1 MKKFILLAL
10 SQLFAVSVFA
20 DGVPRY
26 YELVTS
32 ADQLESGKYYVIVAI
47 PYLDDVDKTKW
58 NDLTGLDNSTPT
70 ERIAYNGIDLV
81 NYKGKIGKVFP
92 FSYIIDTQKIW
103 NETNTA
109 VVPLKMTINETA
121 SSTYNANVWNIE
133 DESVTAG
140 SRLIGVRSKESG
152 SELKHDL
159 VGSNENNSKNIDLNL
174 WYIGFDTD
182 RAFIRNVGNDFYI
195 KYYANNNDYHD
206 AASFF
211 RAYALNEQR
220 NLLLYKEMVTI
231 TAETYFTGHGT
242 LYYSNKVL
250 MVPADVEAMT
260 MTYDAKKKEVNCST
274 PYVTGS
280 FIPAGSAVV
289 LHNTRDESTFPAI
302 GSADTYTFPVT
313 TRHAPELDKAN
324 ILSGLLDEDGYTTTG
339 GNDNDYYFYKMTTK
353 NNTNP
358 GFYWANNDGSRFKMP
373 NNSNKAYLALPK
385 STAQNVRGFLLD
397 FIKTPTSI
405 NQIPSPNTKHPSP
418 DGDVFDLTGRRFST
432 TQSLPKGIYISN
444 GKKFVVK

>member
-1 MKKFILLAL
+1 MKKFLLLAL
-10 SQLFAVSVFA
+10 SQLFAISVFA
-20 DGVPRY
+20 DGFPRF
-26 YELVTS
+26 YELVRNNDDLT
-32 ADQLESGKYYVIVAI
+32 SGKYYIIVAV
-47 PYLDDVDKTKW
+47 YA
-58 NDLTGLDNSTPT
+58 GS
-70 ERIAYNGIDLV
+70 EGRIAYNGFDSETSL
-81 NYKGKIGKVFP
+81 GKAGSCTP
-92 FSYIIDTQKIW
+92 YDYNRIIDIG
-103 NETNTA
+103 ETA
-109 VVPLKMTINETA
+109 VPLKMSINTTISTETN
-121 SSTYNANVWNIE
+121 TVWNFV
-133 DESVTAG
+133 DESTTP
-140 SRLIGVRSKESG
+140 STLIGVNTTTEN
-152 SELKHDL
+152 ELQQHYLIDNTEW
-159 VGSNENNSKNIDLNL
+159 GSNNNYSLWSISIDANTH
-174 WYIGFDTD
+174 IAT
-182 RAFIRNVGNDFYI
+182 IQNVGKIAYYL
-195 KYYANNNDYHD
+195 KYDYN
-206 AASFF
+206 SNMTPQSLF
-211 RAYALNEQR
+211 RVYGINEKW
-220 NLLLYKEMVTI
+220 NVMLFKEMETI

-260 MTYDAKKKEVNCST
+260 MTYDAKKKEVDCST
-274 PYVTGS
+274 LYATGS

-313 TRHAPELDKAN
+313 TRHAPTLDKAN

-385 STAQNVRGFLLD
+385 STAQNVRSFLLD

-405 NQIPSPNTKHPSP
+405 NQIPSPNTQHPSP
-418 DGDVFDLTGRRFST
+418 DGDVFDLSGRRVST
-432 TQSLPKGIYISN
+432 SQSLPKGIYISN

>member
-1 MKKFILLAL
+1 MMKKILLLAL
-10 SQLFAVSVFA
+10 SQLFALCVFA
-20 DGVPRY
+20 DGFPRF
-26 YELVTS
+26 YELVQNNS
-32 ADQLESGKYYVIVAI
+32 QLESGKYYIIMAV
-47 PYLDDVDKTKW
+47 Y
-58 NDLTGLDNSTPT
+58 TGSEGP
-70 ERIAYNGIDLV
+70 IAYNGIDTGNSL
-81 NYKGKIGKVFP
+81 GKAGSCTP
-92 FSYIIDTQKIW
+92 YDLNQIIDIG
-103 NETNTA
+103 NTA
-109 VVPLKMTINETA
+109 VPLKFISNGEKWNLYDETA
-121 SSTYNANVWNIE
+121 TE
-133 DESVTAG
+133 G
-140 SRLIGVRSKESG
+140 SQLIGVNSDISTSSG
-152 SELKHDL
+152 SQHYLL
-159 VGSNENNSKNIDLNL
+159 
-174 WYIGFDTD
+174 T
-182 RAFIRNVGNDFYI
+182 GNDNDDKNKNLFLWNISIDDKTHVATIQITKSDNYFYL
-195 KYYANNNDYHD
+195 KYDYN
-206 AASFF
+206 SNMTPQSLF
-211 RAYALNEQR
+211 RVYGINEKW
-220 NLLLYKEMVTI
+220 NVMLFKEMETI

-260 MTYDAKKKEVNCST
+260 MTYDAKKKEVDCST

-373 NNSNKAYLALPK
+373 NNSNKAYLALK
-385 STAQNVRGFLLD
+385 KDDAKNVRSFLLD

-418 DGDVFDLTGRRFST
+418 DGDVFDLSGRRVST
-432 TQSLPKGIYISN
+432 SQSLPKGIYISN